1 MASSTFI
8 HHCYITT
15 SFPIQGKIQGDHAC
29 VPLVARTT
37 HPVVGRVPSTLV
49 VVQLLSHVWLF
60 VTPWTAAHQAPVLHY
75 VPEFAQIHVQW
86 VCDAIQPSYPLPPLL
101 ILPSVFPSIRVFSN
115 DPLEKDLLEKGQHF
129 ALGGQ
134 SIGASASATVL
145 PMNIQGWFPCWLDL
159 LAVQGTLMSLLQ
171 HHNSKTSILQHSVF
185 FMVRP
190 SHPYVTTGKII
201 ALTRRTFVGK
211 VMSPSTLGMHNKH
224 TWVSRIRDSAYYTQN
239 CLEHGLC
246 SNLILQLQ
254 QGKMK
259 SFLSRKWSLATER
272 SESAPLV
279 TIRRGEVIC
288 PAGWMAVWDGFCV
301 PRDNLS
307 PAGHIWLFKNSWKA
321 WLLCEFSQF

>member
-101 ILPSVFPSIRVFSN
+101 LLPSVFPSIRVFSN

-129 ALGGQ
+129 ASGGQ
-134 SIGASASATVL
+134 STGVSASASF
-145 PMNIQGWFPCWLDL
+145 PPKKSQGW
-159 LAVQGTLMSLLQ
+159 
-171 HHNSKTSILQHSVF
+171 
-185 FMVRP
+185 
-190 SHPYVTTGKII
+190 
-201 ALTRRTFVGK
+201 
-211 VMSPSTLGMHNKH
+211 SPSDWTGWISLQSKGLSRVFLNTTVQKYQFFGAQPSSQSNSHIH
-224 TWVSRIRDSAYYTQN
+224 TWP
-239 CLEHGLC
+239 LE
-246 SNLILQLQ
+246 
-254 QGKMK
+254 K
-259 SFLSRKWSLATER
+259 
-272 SESAPLV
+272 P
-279 TIRRGEVIC
+279 
-288 PAGWMAVWDGFCV
+288 
-301 PRDNLS
+301 
-307 PAGHIWLFKNSWKA
+307 
-321 WLLCEFSQF
+321 